1 MGKTDNVIKDKSYRF
16 ALQIVKIY
24 KKLTSEQ
31 KEFVLSKQLLRSA
44 TSIGANIEEADGSI
58 SKKEFIAK
66 AQISYKEAKE
76 TLYWL
81 RLLHDSEYLTISDF
95 EILSEQCREIIRILS
110 AILKTSKL

>member
-1 MGKTDNVIKDKSYRF
+1 MKDNVIKDKTYGF
-16 ALQIVKIY
+16 ALQVIKTY
-24 KKLTSEQ
+24 KKLASEQ

-58 SKKEFIAK
+58 SKREFISK
-66 AQISYKEAKE
+66 VQISYKEAKE

-81 RLLHDSEYLTISDF
+81 RLLHDSAYLVTSDF
-95 EILSEQCREIIRILS
+95 EVLSAQCDEIIRILS